1 MQTMTIGEPV
11 TQPWTA
17 DSPDRA
23 IHGRPSWSS

>member
-17 DSPDRA
+17 GSPQPRL
-23 IHGRPSWSS
+23 HGRPTWSS